1 MDTSSPTPQKKG
13 LGVLAWLGIG
23 CGGIIVL
30 VVIGLVVFSVMF
42 APKFKKLADDMQ
54 KNPTRATAE
63 LMANASV
70 GTMEIVAEDDAHL
83 RYTLKQKQNG
93 QLITIY
99 WSEKTKKPE
108 TVSGD
113 FSAIPVDAA
122 APNSPPVPAPK

>member
-1 MDTSSPTPQKKG
+1 MDPSTPPPQKKG
-13 LGVLAWLGIG
+13 FGPLAWVGIG
-23 CGGIIVL
+23 CGGIAVL
-30 VVIGLVVFSVMF
+30 GVIALVVFSVMF

-70 GTMEIVAEDDAHL
+70 GTMEIVAEDDPHL

-99 WSEKTKKPE
+99 WSEKSKKPE

-113 FSAIPVDAA
+113 FSTIPADAA
-122 APNSPPVPAPK
+122 APSAPVPK